1 MEKLKGD
8 SIAILEYHSSTSDP
22 FYNTDAGARRGYYGN
37 PGYPNAKID
46 GRRTVSGG
54 GTGTFNAYLSAYFM
68 EIMFNPSPCSLNIF
82 VDYNSTTRQLW
93 VKARVTAVDP
103 FLSSRLRYAIAE
115 SHKYHPWQGG
125 LDSLHH
131 IVRKMLPN
139 YTGVAIPAMNP
150 NDTFIDSQSYILSSA
165 WPDTNCHV
173 VVFVQR
179 DDLPSKD
186 VLRSAQSGLFPTWVF
201 GDANGDGTMDIADVV
216 YVINYL
222 FLNGLLPAPPAS
234 GDANYDCIVDIADVV
249 YMLNYLFGDGDE
261 PLKGCAW

>member
-1 MEKLKGD
+1 M
-8 SIAILEYHSSTSDP
+8 EYHRYGGDP
-22 FYNTDAGARRGYYGN
+22 FENPDAVGRISYYGIT
-37 PGYPNAKID
+37 GYPNARID
-46 GRRTVSGG
+46 GRREVSGG
-54 GTGTFNAYLSAYFM
+54 GSGTFNAYLNAYYM
-68 EIMFNPSPCSLNIF
+68 EMMFNPSPCSLNIF
-82 VDYNSTTRQLW
+82 VDYDSTTRLLKI
-93 VKARVTAVDP
+93 KARVTAVDP
-103 FLSSRLRYAIAE
+103 FLSPRLRYAIAE
-115 SHKYHPWQGG
+115 NHIYYPWSGG
-125 LDSLHH
+125 LDSVHH
-131 IVRKMLPN
+131 VARKMLPN
-139 YTGVAIPAMNP
+139 YNGVAFNINP
-150 NDTFIDSQSYILSSA
+150 GESFVDSQTYTLPSASPPNCCNDKNSY
-165 WPDTNCHV
+165 V

-201 GDANGDGTMDIADVV
+201 GDANGNGTMDIADVV